1 MSLPLKTAAVITS
14 IFTALLMAVYL
25 LFSRLILSEFATI
38 DIQRATSERAKVI
51 KLLAELKNEVTRQTL
66 ELSEQLKTRPLN
78 SPDYKERVLPILNSL
93 GSDNDFLVSIL
104 LSDGKTALSGSY
116 INNTSALQDAPAE
129 IIDQLKSNKQLLYAM
144 DRHHQANTTGYIRL
158 NNEPYIVSALGSTLE
173 LESES
178 TRILTIIAVRLS
190 ERLRSSISD
199 KLGISPTFE
208 ILPELN
214 KTFSPSAH
222 RDTAS
227 LEISESEIVARS
239 EINDLNNQPLLRI
252 TLKSPRE
259 IYTKGTAALKKVLF
273 LLALFLVLGN
283 YVTLLFLRTAVLN
296 PIKSLSMVIRQ
307 ITSSGNLKLR
317 VKSNRADEIGLLAQ
331 SFDSLLQNTEESYDE
346 MLKAQRA
353 AESANSGKSLFIAKV
368 SHELRTPIH
377 CITGML
383 RILFKQEQQLG
394 KRQYIQMAQDSAEG
408 LLSTINEIL
417 DFSKM
422 EAGELA
428 LEIGQFNL
436 PNTIRAC
443 IHGLIPRFEEKHGL
457 ELCWDIAP
465 GIPELVLGDSHRLRN
480 IFTNLLGNAYKFTDR
495 GAVSFTATIYESNL
509 SNRIGVRFEIKD
521 SGIGI
526 PEHRLSHI
534 FDPFTQADDSTARLY
549 GGSGLGL
556 AIVKQIA
563 EKMDGNVR
571 VESSVGKGSI
581 FTVDVPFETVG
592 EAKTGAKTIHN
603 RSRSVALLAKNTEGA
618 VLLAEGLQRYGI
630 SCQIYPPQDPRSFS
644 ALINEISSFDLVIN
658 SGSIESIANELTPLI
673 KKAQE
678 TKIPFIM
685 SVPSCEMALTD
696 KWKENNNYFLI
707 QKPIG
712 AIDVS
717 LILEGRSILTGDL
730 LERDKEDD
738 PVPSL
743 HIIIADDAPT
753 NRIILSNLLEE
764 AGHTVEVVDNGKKLL
779 DKIRRSMKGSS
790 SGEKSFDIVMT
801 DIQMPIMDG
810 FTASQKI
817 RESEKE
823 LNATSP
829 IPIVA
834 VTAYTLPGEAAKMR
848 AAGIDHI
855 LTKPISPK
863 KLAIL
868 IAEISEQIGA
878 TNRDS
883 ASAQSQRQDDQ
894 QLEEDQEDRELIEEL
909 CRITERVSKVASSA
923 NHSAD
928 QARDQGVEIARHET
942 NYETTLCE
950 ETTID
955 IKDVFE
961 RSGNSLRRTNLILS
975 GFLSAYKDPADWLEK
990 TALAKANPSD
1000 VRRATHSLKGL
1011 LLDVGAVSAAKL
1023 AGDLEHQIVTDP
1035 KCIESLEFGGLLDR
1049 VKVTATLLE
1058 SLIDQLPKDESI
1070 VISKSP
1076 YQ

>member
-1 MSLPLKTAAVITS
+1 MNAPNSSFIETNFEGLPFDFTDLIFLNTKGTVVFSGRFDPETKKFFSVPQDILNQIASSPKINNLALGGSVNKLGGFIRTGSTAAVI
-14 IFTALLMAVYL
+14 
-25 LFSRLILSEFATI
+25 
-38 DIQRATSERAKVI
+38 
-51 KLLAELKNEVTRQTL
+51 
-66 ELSEQLKTRPLN
+66 
-78 SPDYKERVLPILNSL
+78 
-93 GSDNDFLVSIL
+93 
-104 LSDGKTALSGSY
+104 
-116 INNTSALQDAPAE
+116 SA
-129 IIDQLKSNKQLLYAM
+129 
-144 DRHHQANTTGYIRL
+144 
-158 NNEPYIVSALGSTLE
+158 
-173 LESES
+173 
-178 TRILTIIAVRLS
+178 
-190 ERLRSSISD
+190 SSISD
-199 KLGISPTFE
+199 TAGEKTSAGAIIFTRDFSKDVQNKISKQVRMEPAFEVLPYNTPLSKSAELGSRVTISKTESKISAAGTFYDLE
-208 ILPELN
+208 G
-214 KTFSPSAH
+214 SPLI
-222 RDTAS
+222 RAS
-227 LEISESEIVARS
+227 LSM
-239 EINDLNNQPLLRI
+239 
-252 TLKSPRE
+252 PRE
-259 IYTKGTAALKKVLF
+259 IYAQGKAALNNVLVVLF
-273 LLALFLVLGN
+273 LFLLIAN
-283 YVTLLFLRTAVLN
+283 AITLIFLNRAVLAPLRN
-296 PIKSLSMVIRQ
+296 LADVMRL
-307 ITSSGNLKLR
+307 ITNSGNLSLR
-317 VKSNRADEIGLLAQ
+317 INSNRRDEIGFVSQ
-331 SFDSLLQNTEESYDE
+331 TFDSLLRNTEESYKE
-346 MLKAQRA
+346 MLKAQRT

-383 RILFKQEQQLG
+383 RILHKQEAQAG
-394 KRQYIQMAQDSAEG
+394 KRQYIQMAQDSADG

-417 DFSKM
+417 DFSKI
-422 EAGELA
+422 ESGELA
-428 LEIGQFNL
+428 LEAYEFNL

-443 IHGLIPRFEEKHGL
+443 VQALIPRFEEKHGL
-457 ELCWDIAP
+457 ELGWDISP
-465 GIPELVLGDSHRLRN
+465 GIPENVIGDPHRLKN

-495 GAVSFTATIYESNL
+495 GAVTFKALPYDCGTDA
-509 SNRIGVRFEIKD
+509 RAGVRFEISD

-526 PEHRLSHI
+526 PADRLASI

-556 AIVKQIA
+556 AIVKQIV
-563 EKMDGNVR
+563 EQMGGKTY
-571 VESSVGKGSI
+571 VESVVGRGSTFI
-581 FTVDVPFETVG
+581 VEVPFEVVG
-592 EAKTGAKTIHN
+592 EARTGMKTGNI
-603 RSRSVALLAKNTEGA
+603 RSRNIALLAKNSEAT
-618 VLLAEGLQRYGI
+618 VLLVDGLRRYNI
-630 SCQIYPPQDPRSFS
+630 NCEVFPPQDPQSFNMLS
-644 ALINEISSFDLVIN
+644 QDLTAYDLVIN
-658 SGSIESIANELTPLI
+658 SGSIETIAEELNPII
-673 KKAQE
+673 KNSQTAKV
-678 TKIPFIM
+678 PFIM

-696 KWKENNNYFLI
+696 RWERSSNYFLI
-707 QKPIG
+707 QKPVS
-712 AIDVS
+712 ALDVF
-717 LILEGRSILTGDL
+717 LVLEGRTIAAAMVGS
-730 LERDKEDD
+730 DD
-738 PVPSL
+738 EIEAGASL
-743 HIIIADDAPT
+743 HILIADDAPT

-764 AGHTVEVVDNGKKLL
+764 AGHTVEVVDNGKKML
-779 DKIRRSMKGSS
+779 DKIR
-790 SGEKSFDIVMT
+790 KSIKAAALGQKQFDVVMT

-810 FTASQKI
+810 LTASQKI
-817 RESEKE
+817 RESEAE
-823 LNATSP
+823 LKATKP

-834 VTAYTLPGEAAKMR
+834 VTAYTFPGEAAKMR

-883 ASAQSQRQDDQ
+883 ASAQSQRQDDE

-1070 VISKSP
+1070 VISKSQ